1 MMRPRALVLASIAAL
16 AASPGGI
23 ALAQSLRGEAAALV
37 RARDQ
42 AARATA
48 RAADLEAQAAAAVR
62 EADRARGERAAVA
75 ARVKAAE
82 ADIAAARTRVQL
94 VEQLRRRQQA
104 RLGARQRPIVR
115 LTAALQGMAR
125 RPPALALV
133 QPGSLT
139 DAVHVRAL
147 LASSLP
153 LVQARTAGI
162 RAEIAEGDRLRAR
175 AALALAALRAGEQ
188 QLRTQRAELE
198 RLEANHRARS
208 LRLADSAFTEQYRAM
223 ALGEQARDIVD
234 LLEELGDQADVT
246 RRLAS
251 LPAPLPRPELSAGAR
266 PPRSD
271 LPGLP
276 PEYRLPAAGRLL
288 TGFGEV
294 FDSGVRAGGLTFTAA
309 AGSPVAAPAA
319 GRIAYAGPFRGYDR
333 IVIVDH
339 GRGWLSLITGL
350 AALGVEEGAPVAA
363 GAPLGTA
370 RGGKRGLTVELRHG
384 GRPVDIA
391 ALLARG

>member
-1 MMRPRALVLASIAAL
+1 MRPGALVLAIITAA
-16 AASPGGI
+16 AVPGGI

-37 RARDQ
+37 RAREQ

-82 ADIAAARTRVQL
+82 ADIAAARARVQL
-94 VEQLRRRQQA
+94 IEQLRRRQQA
-104 RLGARQRPIVR
+104 RLGARQQPIVR

-153 LVQARTAGI
+153 LVHARTADI
-162 RAEIAEGDRLRAR
+162 RAEIAEGDRLRTR
-175 AALALAALRAGEQ
+175 AALALAALRAGEE

-198 RLEANHRARS
+198 RLEARHRARS
-208 LRLADSAFTEQYRAM
+208 LRLADSAFAEQYRAM

-234 LLEELGDQADVT
+234 LLEELGDQADVS

-251 LPAPLPRPELSAGAR
+251 LPAPLPRPELAAGAR
-266 PPRSD
+266 TPRSD

-276 PEYRLPAAGRLL
+276 REYRLPATGRLL

-294 FDSGVRAGGLTFTAA
+294 FESGVRAGGLTFTAA
-309 AGSPVAAPAA
+309 AGSRVAAPAA

-333 IVIVDH
+333 IVIIDH

-350 AALGVEEGAPVAA
+350 AALGVDQGASVIA

-370 RGGKRGLTVELRHG
+370 RGGKRGLTVELRQG